1 MKVGYAR
8 TSTVEQVAGLDAQL
22 RDLALAGAEKIFSEQ
37 LSSVDAK
44 RDQLDSALEFVR
56 EGDVF
61 IVTKIDRLARSIR
74 NLIEIADK
82 LERKRVALQILS
94 PSMDTGTPAG
104 RLTLNIFASVA
115 QFEREIMLERQ
126 REGIQAAKAAGR
138 YKGRAPT
145 ALAQTANV
153 ASLSAQ
159 GMKPSAIAKHLGIGR
174 TSVWRIL
181 HGKAE
186 VDQ

>member
-8 TSTVEQVAGLDAQL
+8 TSTIEQVAGLDAQL
-22 RDLALAGAEKIFSEQ
+22 RDLALAGAEKVFSEQ
-37 LSSVDAK
+37 LSSVDAT
-44 RDQLDSALEFVR
+44 RAQLDAALEFVR

-82 LERKRVALQILS
+82 LERKTVALRILS
-94 PSMDTGTPAG
+94 PSMDTSTPAG

-138 YKGRAPT
+138 YKGRAKT
-145 ALAQTANV
+145 AQALAGNV
-153 ASLSAQ
+153 ASLRAQ
-159 GMKPSAIAKHLGIGR
+159 GLSMAAIAKQLGIGAG
-174 TSVWRIL
+174 SVHRIL
-181 HGKAE
+181 HRKDE
-186 VDQ
+186 